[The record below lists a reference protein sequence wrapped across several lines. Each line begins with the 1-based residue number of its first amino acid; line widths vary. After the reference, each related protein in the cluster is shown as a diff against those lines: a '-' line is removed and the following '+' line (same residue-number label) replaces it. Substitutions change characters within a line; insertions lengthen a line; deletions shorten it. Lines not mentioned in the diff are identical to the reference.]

1 MHVTRRIAF
10 TLVFSLLGLG
20 FCPAAMGQAPASEGT
35 ESTKKPPTAQTHPN
49 NPEMWNVEAMMD
61 EAVSQIARRYNLSTA
76 QENYTRLLLK
86 KRTLAF
92 LEIHE
97 KDVRE
102 LLKESIDLR
111 TGAKKPTFE
120 AYMKWAARAAPI
132 YAEAAKAIK
141 DGNMEWRAILDDT
154 QKKTHD
160 ADLALM
166 DTNFDQISRTM
177 EEWKKGNT
185 PAGKLPG
192 TSGAEGGPG
201 SVGNPQQGQ
210 KSVVPP
216 AIVRREPE
224 DNWLAYVNLFIDT
237 YGLDEKQANAARD
250 RIHKDTKEQ
259 AIKYRQK
266 HKAEFEAVESSMK
279 LAGAPKTKIQ
289 ETAAKK
295 TELEK
300 PVREMFI
307 DMDRRLDGLIDSKQR
322 ANVNEDKKKLL
333 DRNFETLA
341 GVSRE
346 ELAKQKADGSAPKLR
361 TVAATTQPVESAKE
375 AKPEPVKEEKPAP
388 AAVAPPTTGPS
399 N

>member
-1 MHVTRRIAF
+1 
-10 TLVFSLLGLG
+10 
-20 FCPAAMGQAPASEGT
+20 
-35 ESTKKPPTAQTHPN
+35 
-49 NPEMWNVEAMMD
+49 MD

-92 LEIHE
+92 LELHE

-132 YAEAAKAIK
+132 YAEASKAIK
-141 DGNMEWRAILDDT
+141 DGNLEWRAILNED

-166 DTNFDQISRTM
+166 DTNFDQITKTM

-185 PAGKLPG
+185 PAGKAPG
-192 TSGAEGGPG
+192 SPGAESGPG

-210 KSVVPP
+210 KSVAPP
-216 AIVRREPE
+216 AIVRKEPE

-237 YGLDEKQANAARD
+237 YGFDEKQANAARD

-266 HKAEFEAVESSMK
+266 HKAEFESVESSMK

-289 ETAAKK
+289 EVAAKK
-295 TELEK
+295 SELEK

-341 GVSRE
+341 GTSRE
-346 ELAKQKADGSAPKLR
+346 ELARQKADGSAPKLR
-361 TVAATTQPVESAKE
+361 TVAATTQPAEPIKDV
-375 AKPEPVKEEKPAP
+375 KPEPVKEDKPAP
-388 AAVAPPTTGPS
+388 AVSPTTGPS